1 VINSSEARSSDFPAP
16 WEIISYLDMCKQ
28 WGVSFQRGM
37 HFHLRPDVSVILM
50 SRRKNAPYRDAIE
63 VGGRSLK
70 YEGHDL
76 PKTRNCSNPKNM
88 DQPRNNPGGS
98 LTQNGLF
105 EKAVLDTKRGLKP
118 PEIIAVYEKIHRG
131 IWAFNGFF
139 HLTDCAFES
148 DGIRNVFKFRL
159 ELAEKSSETS
169 QGLNNELTHT
179 RLIPSP
185 VKLEVW
191 TRDKGACVLCGAKD
205 NLHFDHDVP
214 YSKGGSSVTAKNIR
228 LLCARHNLSKHDNIE

>member
-1 VINSSEARSSDFPAP
+1 
-16 WEIISYLDMCKQ
+16 MCRH

-50 SRRKNAPYRDAIE
+50 SRRKNAPYRDAIDA
-63 VGGRSLK
+63 GGRSLK

-76 PKTRNCSNPKNM
+76 PKTKSCPNPKIA
-88 DQPRNNPGGS
+88 DQPRKNPGGS

-105 EKAVLDTKRGLKP
+105 EKAAFDAKTGLKS
-118 PEIIAVYEKIHRG
+118 PEVIAVYEKIHRG

-139 HLTDCAFES
+139 HLTDCTFES
-148 DGIRNVFKFRL
+148 DGTRKVFKFL
-159 ELAEKSSETS
+159 FELTDDGLEAPSGSSNELAH
-169 QGLNNELTHT
+169 N

-191 TRDKGACVLCGAKD
+191 SRDKGECVLCGAKD

-228 LLCARHNLSKHDNIE
+228 LLCARHNLSKHDKIE

>member
-1 VINSSEARSSDFPAP
+1 VINSSEARPSDFPAP
-16 WEIISYLDMCKQ
+16 GEIISYLEMCRQ

-37 HFHLRPDVSVILM
+37 HFHLRPDVSVLLM
-50 SRRKNAPYRDAIE
+50 SRHKNAPYRDAID
-63 VGGRSLK
+63 VGGQSLE

-76 PKTRNCSNPKNM
+76 PKTKNYSNPKSI
-88 DQPRNNPGGS
+88 DQPRKNPGGS

-105 EKAVLDTKRGLKP
+105 EKAALNAKRGLKA
-118 PEIIAVYEKIHRG
+118 PEVIAVYEKIRRG

-148 DGIRNVFKFRL
+148 DGTRNVFKFRL
-159 ELAEKSSETS
+159 ELADKSLETF
-169 QGLNNELTHT
+169 QGLNNELEHT
-179 RLIPSP
+179 RLIPST

-191 TRDKGACVLCGAKD
+191 VRDKGACVLCSAKD

-228 LLCARHNLSKHDNIE
+228 LLCARHNLSKHNKIE